1 MIAHQ
6 WKAVEMTMLD
16 KVTPDSGYNP
26 FDLSAPYNH
35 WAQFRDE
42 TPVFFHEDTNYW
54 VVTRYEDIKVVF
66 DDWETFS
73 SENAQAPI
81 TPLGVE
87 AAAIIKQ
94 GGFTSGLSA
103 RTPPTHTRI
112 RKIAQTAFS
121 PRRFKAIEPQIEAI
135 IDRHLNAIADQQEVD
150 FFREVAYPV
159 PALVLFTLMGIPD
172 EDVDQVKAWAVSRA
186 LLTWGN
192 LTSEEQI
199 PHAKAMVDYWAYC
212 RGIVEERTENPG
224 DDFPSDLVRAM
235 QDGADITEEEIAG
248 VMYSTLF
255 AGHETTTTLMANAL
269 KVLMDNRDAWDALV
283 EDPSLVRAA
292 TEEVLRYAP
301 SIVSWR
307 RKAKKPTEIGGVSVP
322 EGADILMVMG
332 SGNRDDAVFP
342 DGERFDISRTNARTH
357 LSFGYGIHF
366 CIGFQLAKMEFGI
379 MLRELVSRFPN
390 MVLNETQTINYLPS
404 ISFRVPDKLVVQPG
418 GPL

>member
-1 MIAHQ
+1 MPRQ
-6 WKAVEMTMLD
+6 WSTI
-16 KVTPDSGYNP
+16 G
-26 FDLSAPYNH
+26 H
-35 WAQFRDE
+35 
-42 TPVFFHEDTNYW
+42 
-54 VVTRYEDIKVVF
+54 I
-66 DDWETFS
+66 
-73 SENAQAPI
+73 
-81 TPLGVE
+81 G
-87 AAAIIKQ
+87 
-94 GGFTSGLSA
+94 
-103 RTPPTHTRI
+103 
-112 RKIAQTAFS
+112 
-121 PRRFKAIEPQIEAI
+121 
-135 IDRHLNAIADQQEVD
+135 
-150 FFREVAYPV
+150 
-159 PALVLFTLMGIPD
+159 
-172 EDVDQVKAWAVSRA
+172 
-186 LLTWGN
+186 
-192 LTSEEQI
+192 
-199 PHAKAMVDYWAYC
+199 
-212 RGIVEERTENPG
+212 GIVEARTENPG

-269 KVLMDNRDAWDALV
+269 NVLMDNRDAWDALV

-307 RKAKKPTEIGGVSVP
+307 RKAKKPTEIGGISVP